1 MWLLVGVV
9 LLFIGLLSFISLW
22 IFVYKELKK
31 DETETSKKVFNLILG
46 LLDTF
51 ISPSSLSGFA
61 LVLSLLAILIGLA
74 IITVF
79 H

>member
-9 LLFIGLLSFISLW
+9 LLLIGLVSFISLW
-22 IFVYKELKK
+22 IYVYKELIK
-31 DETETSKKVFNLILG
+31 DETETSKKLFNLILG

-51 ISPSSLSGFA
+51 ISPSSFSGFA
-61 LVLSLLAILIGLA
+61 LVLSLLAILIGIAL
-74 IITVF
+74 ITVL

>member
-1 MWLLVGVV
+1 MWLLAGVV
-9 LLFIGLLSFISLW
+9 LLLLGLVSFISLW
-22 IFVYKELKK
+22 IFVYKKLKK
-31 DETETSKKVFNLILG
+31 DETKTSRKVFNLILG

-74 IITVF
+74 LITIF

>member
-1 MWLLVGVV
+1 MWLFVGVV
-9 LLFIGLLSFISLW
+9 LVLIGLVSFIALW
-22 IFVYKELKK
+22 IYVFKELKK
-31 DETETSKKVFNLILG
+31 EETETPKQVFNIILG

-74 IITVF
+74 LIIVF

>member
-9 LLFIGLLSFISLW
+9 LFLIGLVSFISLW

-31 DETETSKKVFNLILG
+31 EETETSKKVLNLILG

-74 IITVF
+74 LIAVF

>member
-1 MWLLVGVV
+1 MWLLVGVG
-9 LLFIGLLSFISLW
+9 LLLIGLVSFISLW
-22 IFVYKELKK
+22 IFVYKEIKK
-31 DETETSKKVFNLILG
+31 DETETSKKIFNLLLG

-61 LVLSLLAILIGLA
+61 LVLSLLAIIIGIAL
-74 IITVF
+74 ITVF